1 MFIMQ
6 KCKKKIEVILLLC
19 QVSSMTPLDL
29 PHKFYALL
37 ALAHE
42 LGRIPDPAEALLGS
56 LINRL
61 SPSDRPRPRTLLD
74 SCH

>member
-1 MFIMQ
+1 
-6 KCKKKIEVILLLC
+6 
-19 QVSSMTPLDL
+19 MTPLDL
-29 PHKFYALL
+29 PYKFYALL